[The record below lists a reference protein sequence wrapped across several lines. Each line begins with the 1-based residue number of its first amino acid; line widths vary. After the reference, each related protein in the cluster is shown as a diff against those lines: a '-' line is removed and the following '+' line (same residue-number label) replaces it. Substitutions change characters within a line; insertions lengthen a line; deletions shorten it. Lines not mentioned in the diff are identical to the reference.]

1 MRHKVAR
8 RKLNLPTDQRMALLK
23 NQVQALFMHER
34 VVTTEARAKE
44 VRALAEKLITKA
56 KVDTVANRRYVERYI
71 QKPPVASESKEQFA
85 KRKQR
90 NPLAV
95 RKNINVRAYREAEH
109 PEREILSKLFTD
121 IAPRYAPAP
130 RTSRAATV
138 VTRAS
143 ASCRRAVA
151 TPHRRP
157 CSRWSSNS
165 CGAIALADAPL
176 EAASTRYILFV
187 VAYDGTDFCGSQR
200 QKNGRS
206 VQGELERALE
216 EVLKHPAP
224 VVLAGRT
231 DAGVHATGQVGRF
244 STTNRVPASE
254 CP

>member
-1 MRHKVAR
+1 MRHRVAR

-23 NQVQALFMHER
+23 NQVQARFMHER

-121 IAPRYAPAP
+121 IAPRYA
-130 RTSRAATV
+130 
-138 VTRAS
+138 TRAKDEPGGNGGYTRIS
-143 ASCRRAVA
+143 KLPPRRGDAAPQAVL
-151 TPHRRP
+151 
-157 CSRWSSNS
+157 S
-165 CGAIALADAPL
+165 LV
-176 EAASTRYILFV
+176 E
-187 VAYDGTDFCGSQR
+187 
-200 QKNGRS
+200 
-206 VQGELERALE
+206 
-216 EVLKHPAP
+216 
-224 VVLAGRT
+224 
-231 DAGVHATGQVGRF
+231 
-244 STTNRVPASE
+244 
-254 CP
+254 